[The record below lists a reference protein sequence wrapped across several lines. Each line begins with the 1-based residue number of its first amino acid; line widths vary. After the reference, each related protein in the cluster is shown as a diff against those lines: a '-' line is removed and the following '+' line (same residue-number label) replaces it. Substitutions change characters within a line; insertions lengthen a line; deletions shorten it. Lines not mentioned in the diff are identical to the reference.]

1 MDHIDRKIIDI
12 LQNNARS
19 PLKEIADH
27 VFLSSPA
34 VSARIARLE
43 SSGTISGYQAQVD
56 APKLGYMVKAYGHVY
71 PVTPAL
77 YAALESALHDALNDD
92 EDVPLLCQE
101 GDMARISME
110 GSYFPEDEVVE
121 AFRAHL
127 TPDMQGKLDVLDMDG
142 WRLTRHVFT
151 GGQVKSSSAPLNN
164 VLDYSGH

>member
-1 MDHIDRKIIDI
+1 MRD
-12 LQNNARS
+12 
-19 PLKEIADH
+19 PL
-27 VFLSSPA
+27 
-34 VSARIARLE
+34 
-43 SSGTISGYQAQVD
+43 
-56 APKLGYMVKAYGHVY
+56 VKAYGHVY

-121 AFRAHL
+121 AFHAHL

-151 GGQVKSSSAPLNN
+151 GAPLNN

>member
-1 MDHIDRKIIDI
+1 MTDAE
-12 LQNNARS
+12 L
-19 PLKEIADH
+19 
-27 VFLSSPA
+27 
-34 VSARIARLE
+34 ARIANEIRKGIIVGTHAAKSGHPGGSLSAADILTYLYFEEMSVDPADPRRADRDRLVL
-43 SSGTISGYQAQVD
+43 S
-56 APKLGYMVKAYGHVY
+56 KGHAA
-71 PVTPAL
+71 PAL

-121 AFRAHL
+121 AFHAHL

>member
-1 MDHIDRKIIDI
+1 MRD
-12 LQNNARS
+12 
-19 PLKEIADH
+19 PL
-27 VFLSSPA
+27 
-34 VSARIARLE
+34 
-43 SSGTISGYQAQVD
+43 
-56 APKLGYMVKAYGHVY
+56 VKAYGHVY

-151 GGQVKSSSAPLNN
+151 GGQAKSSSAPLNN

>member
-1 MDHIDRKIIDI
+1 MRD
-12 LQNNARS
+12 
-19 PLKEIADH
+19 PL
-27 VFLSSPA
+27 
-34 VSARIARLE
+34 
-43 SSGTISGYQAQVD
+43 
-56 APKLGYMVKAYGHVY
+56 VKAYGHVY

-121 AFRAHL
+121 AFRLSHNKPEWMIL
-127 TPDMQGKLDVLDMDG
+127 DVIPVMPPDLRPMVLDMDG

>member
-1 MDHIDRKIIDI
+1 MRD
-12 LQNNARS
+12 
-19 PLKEIADH
+19 PL
-27 VFLSSPA
+27 
-34 VSARIARLE
+34 
-43 SSGTISGYQAQVD
+43 
-56 APKLGYMVKAYGHVY
+56 VKAYGHVY

-77 YAALESALHDALNDD
+77 YAALESALRDALNDD

-142 WRLTRHVFT
+142 WRLTRHVFA